1 MMFFAGTAAQ
11 ATTNATGITVAI
23 PATATATI
31 NIGP

>member
-1 MMFFAGTAAQ
+1 MMFCAGTAAQ

-23 PATATATI
+23 PATATT

>member
-23 PATATATI
+23 PATTTATT